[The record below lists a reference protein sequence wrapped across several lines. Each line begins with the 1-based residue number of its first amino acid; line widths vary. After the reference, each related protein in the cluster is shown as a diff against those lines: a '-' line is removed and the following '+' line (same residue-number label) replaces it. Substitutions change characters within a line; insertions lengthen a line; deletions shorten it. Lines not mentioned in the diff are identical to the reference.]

1 MTKDN
6 ATQIYIGPTPRIS
19 ELIVT
24 HLTRTEI
31 LSYEEEAMR
40 KEVAVLVV
48 VSVVLLTSASS
59 SKVIDFEAA
68 RGMSNGIL
76 RTRQD
81 GKRTVYLKMNQYV
94 ANNFFV
100 NSSCLVTVDNVVY
113 SNDKSGY
120 RVNIR
125 IGLNAVGSFT
135 TQSPVVAVA
144 PGEQW
149 NELRNSGRVGDSKWL
164 QQGFHFMTLT
174 ANHTNCSGVEICT
187 ISLNFV
193 CDPEPTPSST
203 YDLSSASYSGS
214 GSGSGSASGSGSD
227 DSAIS
232 QGLIIGL
239 ATGFAALVLIVL
251 CCLLFCIAG
260 VTEVFYVGRLG

>member
-1 MTKDN
+1 
-6 ATQIYIGPTPRIS
+6 
-19 ELIVT
+19 
-24 HLTRTEI
+24 
-31 LSYEEEAMR
+31 MR

-174 ANHTNCSGVEICT
+174 ANHTSCSGVEICT

-203 YDLSSASYSGS
+203 YDLGSASYSGSGS
-214 GSGSGSASGSGSD
+214 GSGSGSASGSGASSD
-227 DSAIS
+227 DSALS

-239 ATGFAALVLIVL
+239 ATGFAAIVLIVF
-251 CCLLFCIAG
+251 CCVLSICLYCWCDWVQCSKHNRDLPVNYIPQCN
-260 VTEVFYVGRLG
+260 EE